1 MKVTGEGVPVES
13 LVAVVKDAVRRGGVS
28 SRSGDGGL
36 RVASVQLTLRVV
48 AASGAGGGLSFRV
61 PFTGMTLAFGA
72 KVTSQDTHTIDLTLV
87 PPDDPGRVVRGADVA
102 DALVNAIATIRGITA
117 SAADGDDPWVLA
129 NGTVEISFAVT
140 AAGAISLG
148 VEGELSREITHT
160 LRLGLAPG

>member
-1 MKVTGEGVPVES
+1 VKVTGEGVPVES

-28 SRSGDGGL
+28 SRAGDGGL
-36 RVASVQLTLRVV
+36 RVSSVQLTLRVV
-48 AASGAGGGLSFRV
+48 AASGTGGGLSFRV

-117 SAADGDDPWVLA
+117 AAAGGDDPWVLA

-160 LRLGLAPG
+160 LRLGLAPR